1 MLLDCQGL
9 GAEMQ
14 LRWRAGKHDA
24 AFVVEVYGFVVGSF
38 AAAAAAAAAA
48 VVAAAEA

>member
-38 AAAAAAAAAA
+38 AAGVAAVV
-48 VVAAAEA
+48 VVAAAAEA

>member
-14 LRWRAGKHDA
+14 LRWRAEKHDA
-24 AFVVEVYGFVVGSF
+24 AFVVAVYGFVVGSF
-38 AAAAAAAAAA
+38 AAAAAAA
-48 VVAAAEA
+48 VDAAEA

>member
-14 LRWRAGKHDA
+14 LRWRAEKHDA
-24 AFVVEVYGFVVGSF
+24 AFVVEVYGFVVDSL
-38 AAAAAAAAAA
+38 AAAA
-48 VVAAAEA
+48 VADVAAAEA

>member
-9 GAEMQ
+9 GAELQ
-14 LRWRAGKHDA
+14 LRWRAEKHDA
-24 AFVVEVYGFVVGSF
+24 AFVVEVDGFVVGSF
-38 AAAAAAAAAA
+38 AAAAV